1 MKKTVGGTYMLEKMS
16 DFFEARLDG
25 YDEHMLNEIESAKE
39 FYPFTASLL
48 PTKDG
53 VRVLDLGCGTGIE
66 LEYYFSNNPQACV
79 TGIDL
84 SRGMLDALKAKFPD
98 KEINLR
104 CDSYFDASL
113 GESVFDAA
121 VSVES
126 LHHFTKEEKIPLYAK
141 LKRSLTPDGYFVL
154 TDYFAPT
161 EKEEYLY
168 RENLLSI
175 KREEEITDDAF
186 YHYDTPLTVAHEIE
200 ALLAAGFSSVAVLGH
215 WGATY
220 TLRAGKNPA
229 VLNITNGDVFNG
241 HLLAQI
247 GEASIPFR
255 ESMMDGNAIGDIYS
269 DAFVRHRAE
278 TLGVTPEEYRE
289 KACVFRTLAQDA
301 DRYCELRLWFGMD
314 TFCQMNLLTLLAYL
328 EQIGYKGRVLLGY
341 IDDETFDVIE
351 NNIPVELG
359 IYEKL
364 YADVLNAKNRPTCVG
379 VLNLHALDLYFDYH
393 SDDGKLARLARENA
407 TLDENSLICLL
418 LEASAEYGL
427 SDLQAMHLIQKHKT

>member
-1 MKKTVGGTYMLEKMS
+1 MYMLEKMS

-48 PTKDG
+48 PIKDG
-53 VRVLDLGCGTGIE
+53 SRVLDLGCGTGIE
-66 LEYYFSNNPQACV
+66 LEYYFLDNPQACV

-84 SRGMLDALKAKFPD
+84 SRGMLDALKTKFPA
-98 KEINLR
+98 KEIDLL
-104 CDSYFDASL
+104 CASYFDAPL
-113 GESVFDAA
+113 GECAFDAA

-141 LKRSLTPDGYFVL
+141 LKKSLTPDGYFVL

-161 EKEEYLY
+161 EKEEHLY
-168 RENLLSI
+168 RENLLLI
-175 KREEEITDDAF
+175 KQKEGITDDAF

-200 ALLAAGFSSVAVLGH
+200 ALLAAGFSSVEVLGH

-229 VLNITNGDVFNG
+229 VLNITNGDAFNE

-255 ESMMDGNAIGDIYS
+255 EAMMDGDAICDVYS
-269 DAFVRHRAE
+269 DMFVRHRAE
-278 TLGVTPEEYRE
+278 TLGVDPKEYRE
-289 KACVFRTLAQDA
+289 KACVFRSLAQDA
-301 DRYCELRLWFGMD
+301 DRYSELRLWFGVD

-328 EQIGYKGRVLLGY
+328 EQIEYKGRVLLSC
-341 IDDETFDVIE
+341 IDDETFDVTK
-351 NNIPVELG
+351 NNIPVTLG
-359 IYEKL
+359 VYKKL
-364 YADVLNAKNRPTCVG
+364 YLDILNAKKHPTDVG
-379 VLNLHALDLYFDYH
+379 VLDPHALALYFDYR
-393 SDDGKLARLARENA
+393 SDDGKLARLVRENA
-407 TLDENSLICLL
+407 SLDENSLICLL

-427 SDLQAMHLIQKHKT
+427 SDVQAMHLIRKYKT